1 MEENVKKCN
10 DASASECCCTASSHS
25 NCAIVCGLLAAALV
39 LGICFI
45 LGIRAYKNADREVS
59 VRGLCERTVM
69 ADRAIY
75 PLSFREGGNNME
87 LLAASVDTKNAIV
100 VEFLLGMGFDST
112 EITIAPPKL
121 EDRINNSYTNNKGFN
136 YAITSII
143 TVCTDKVDK
152 VLELQTKQ
160 RELLEKGIAISSYDS
175 WDNPIT
181 FSFEALNEIKPDMI
195 AEANQ
200 NARKA
205 AEQFAR
211 DSDSKLGNI
220 KRASQGLFSIESRD
234 RNTPQIK
241 VVRVVNYVTYGL
253 K

>member
-1 MEENVKKCN
+1 MKKCN
-10 DASASECCCTASSHS
+10 DVSASSCGVGTFSHS
-25 NCAIVCGLLAAALV
+25 HGALIVGLLGAALV

-75 PLSFREGGNNME
+75 PLMFREAGNDMVQ
-87 LLAASVDTKNAIV
+87 LALSVDAKNAIV
-100 VEFLLGMGFDST
+100 VEYLCAMGFDSV
-112 EITIAPPKL
+112 EITIAPPRL
-121 EDRINNSYTNNKGFN
+121 VDRTTNGYTSNRE
-136 YAITSII
+136 YDYVLTSTV

-160 RELLEKGIAISSYDS
+160 RELLDKGVAITRENS

-195 AEANQ
+195 AEANR

-211 DSDSKLGNI
+211 DSDSKLGDI
-220 KRASQGLFSIESRD
+220 KRASQGLFSIENRD
-234 RNTPQIK
+234 DYTPQIK
-241 VVRVVNYVTYGL
+241 VVRVITYVTYGL